1 MAGIKGIVLAGGR
14 GTRLYPL
21 THAVS
26 KQLLPVYKNPM
37 IYYPIMTLRDMGI
50 SEIMIITT
58 PEHLPLFKQA
68 LAHVTQVNLTFEI
81 QPEPA
86 GLPQA
91 FIIAEPWLDGDDVA
105 LVLGDNIIINNAKIN
120 ATVNSIYTFEVIH
133 PERYGVVKCKDGLID
148 DIVEKPQQ
156 FISNDAVIGLYVF
169 DNAACH
175 WAKQLKPSARG
186 ELEIVD
192 LIKTI
197 NDINGVYV
205 QKLDGFWF
213 DAGNHDDL
221 LDCANMIRAIE
232 QRSSKKFILQ

>member
-1 MAGIKGIVLAGGR
+1 MKGIILAGGR
-14 GTRLYPL
+14 GTRLHPL

-50 SEIMIITT
+50 KDIMIITT
-58 PEHLPLFKQA
+58 PDQHALFKQA
-68 LAHVTQVNLTFEI
+68 LANVTQVNLTFAI

-91 FIIAEPWLDGDDVA
+91 FIIAESWLAGDDAA
-105 LVLGDNIIINNAKIN
+105 LVLGDNIIINNAKIKPK
-120 ATVNSIYTFEVIH
+120 VNSIFTYEVMH
-133 PERYGVVKCKDGLID
+133 PERYGVVKCKNGYID
-148 DIVEKPQQ
+148 EIVEKPQT
-156 FISNDAVIGLYVF
+156 FVSNDAVIGLYVF

-175 WAKQLKPSARG
+175 WAKVLKPSKRG

-192 LIKTI
+192 LIAAI
-197 NDINGVYV
+197 NEANGVHV

-221 LDCANMIRAIE
+221 LDCANMVRAIE
-232 QRSSKKFILQ
+232 QRSSRKFILS

>member
-1 MAGIKGIVLAGGR
+1 MKGIVLAGGR

-21 THAVS
+21 THAIS

-50 SEIMIITT
+50 TDIMIITT
-58 PEHLPLFKQA
+58 PEQQPLYKQA
-68 LAHVTQVNLTFEI
+68 LQHVTQVNLTFEI

-91 FIIAEPWLDGDDVA
+91 FIIAESWLAGDDVA
-105 LVLGDNIIINNAKIN
+105 LVLGDNIIINNAKIK
-120 ATVNSIYTFEVIH
+120 AKVNSIYTFEVTH
-133 PERYGVVKCKDGLID
+133 PERYGVVKCKQGCID
-148 DIVEKPQQ
+148 TIVEKPQQ
-156 FISNDAVIGLYVF
+156 FVSNDAVIGLYVF

-175 WAKQLKPSARG
+175 WSKQLKSSARG

-192 LIKTI
+192 LIKAI

-221 LDCANMIRAIE
+221 LDCANMVRAIE
-232 QRSSKKFILQ
+232 QRSSKKFTLQ

>member
-1 MAGIKGIVLAGGR
+1 MKGIVLAGGK

-50 SEIMIITT
+50 TDIMVITT
-58 PEHLPLFKQA
+58 PEQQSLFKQA
-68 LAHVTQVNLTFEI
+68 LRHINDVDLTFEV

-91 FIIAEPWLDGDDVA
+91 FTIAEKWIAGDDVA

-120 ATVNSIYTFEVIH
+120 ATPNSIFTFEVTH
-133 PERYGVVKCKDGLID
+133 PERYGVVKTKNGYIEQ
-148 DIVEKPQQ
+148 IVEKPTS
-156 FISNDAVIGLYVF
+156 FVSNDAVVGLYVF
-169 DNAACH
+169 DNSACH
-175 WAKQLKPSARG
+175 WAKHLKPSARG

-192 LIKTI
+192 LIKKI
-197 NDINGVYV
+197 NEINGVYV

-232 QRSSKKFILQ
+232 QRSNRKFELK

>member
-1 MAGIKGIVLAGGR
+1 MKGIVLAGGR

-58 PEHLPLFKQA
+58 PEQLPLFKQA
-68 LAHVTQVNLTFEI
+68 LAHVTQVNLTFEV

-91 FIIAEPWLDGDDVA
+91 FIIAEPWLSGDDVA

-120 ATVNSIYTFEVIH
+120 ATVNSIYTFEVTH

-169 DNAACH
+169 DSAACH

>member
-1 MAGIKGIVLAGGR
+1 MKGIVLAGGR

-21 THAVS
+21 THAIS

-50 SEIMIITT
+50 TDIMIITT
-58 PEHLPLFKQA
+58 PEQQPLYKQA
-68 LAHVTQVNLTFEI
+68 LQHVTQVNLTFEI

-91 FIIAEPWLDGDDVA
+91 FIIAESWLAGDDVA
-105 LVLGDNIIINNAKIN
+105 LVLGDNIIINNAPISP
-120 ATVNSIYTFEVIH
+120 VINSIFTFEVTH
-133 PERYGVVKCKDGLID
+133 PERYGVVDIKHGYIKN
-148 DIVEKPQQ
+148 IVEKPQT
-156 FISNDAVIGLYVF
+156 FVSNDAVIGLYVF
-169 DNAACH
+169 DNNACEI
-175 WAKQLKPSARG
+175 AKNLKPSARG

-192 LIKTI
+192 LIKAI

-221 LDCANMIRAIE
+221 LDCANMVRAIE
-232 QRSSKKFILQ
+232 QRSSKKFTLQ

>member
-1 MAGIKGIVLAGGR
+1 MKGIILAGGR

-21 THAVS
+21 THAIS

-50 SEIMIITT
+50 TDIMIITT
-58 PEHLPLFKQA
+58 PEQQPLYKQA
-68 LAHVTQVNLTFEI
+68 LQHVTQVNLIFEV

-91 FIIAEPWLDGDDVA
+91 FIIAESWLAGDDVA
-105 LVLGDNIIINNAKIN
+105 LVLGDNIIINNAPISP
-120 ATVNSIYTFEVIH
+120 VINSIFTFEVTH
-133 PERYGVVKCKDGLID
+133 PERYGVVDIKHGYIKN
-148 DIVEKPQQ
+148 IVEKPQT
-156 FISNDAVIGLYVF
+156 FVSNDAVIGLYVF
-169 DNAACH
+169 DNNACEI
-175 WAKQLKPSARG
+175 AKNLKPSARG

-192 LIKTI
+192 LIKAI
-197 NDINGVYV
+197 NDISSVYV

-221 LDCANMIRAIE
+221 LDCANMVRAIE
-232 QRSSKKFILQ
+232 QRSSKKFTLQ

>member
-1 MAGIKGIVLAGGR
+1 MKGIVLAGGK

-50 SEIMIITT
+50 SDIMIITT
-58 PEHLPLFKQA
+58 PEQLPLFKQA
-68 LAHVTQVNLTFEI
+68 LAHVTQVNLTFEV

-91 FIIAEPWLDGDDVA
+91 FIIAEQWLDGDDVA
-105 LVLGDNIIINNAKIN
+105 LVLGDNIIINNAKIK
-120 ATVNSIYTFEVIH
+120 AKVNSIYTFEVTH
-133 PERYGVVKCKDGLID
+133 PERYGVVKCKQGCID
-148 DIVEKPQQ
+148 TIVEKPQT
-156 FISNDAVIGLYVF
+156 FVSNDAVIGLYVF
-169 DNAACH
+169 DNAACY

-221 LDCANMIRAIE
+221 LDCANLVRAIE

>member
-1 MAGIKGIVLAGGR
+1 MKGIILAGGK

-50 SEIMIITT
+50 KDIMIITT
-58 PEHLPLFKQA
+58 PDQQMLFKQA
-68 LAHVTQVNLTFEI
+68 LANVTQVNLTFEV

-91 FIIAEPWLDGDDVA
+91 FIIAESWLDGDDVA
-105 LVLGDNIIINNAKIN
+105 LVLGDNIIINNTKIKPI
-120 ATVNSIYTFEVIH
+120 VNSIFTFEVTH
-133 PERYGVVKCKDGLID
+133 PERYGVVKCKDGCID
-148 DIVEKPQQ
+148 EIVEKPQTHV
-156 FISNDAVIGLYVF
+156 SNDAVIGLYMF
-169 DNAACH
+169 DSAACH

-192 LIKTI
+192 LIRAI
-197 NDINGVYV
+197 DAANGVRV
-205 QKLDGFWF
+205 HKLDGFWF

-232 QRSSKKFILQ
+232 QRSSKKFILK